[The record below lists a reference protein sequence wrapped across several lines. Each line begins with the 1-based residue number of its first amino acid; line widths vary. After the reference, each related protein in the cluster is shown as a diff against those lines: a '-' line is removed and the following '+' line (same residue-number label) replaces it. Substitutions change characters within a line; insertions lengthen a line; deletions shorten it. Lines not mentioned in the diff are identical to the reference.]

1 MWQRIQT
8 LYLVLGLAL
17 LAIMFFHVENT
28 WWLILLGVATFMQI
42 VALIAYKH
50 RIFQMRTAVI
60 AGLMLVGLQIWM
72 AVVYFGTEDKSIYNI
87 TTVFPIVA
95 AILDFLAA
103 RNILSD
109 EILVQSSSR
118 LRSNRKKH

>member
-28 WWLILLGVATFMQI
+28 WWLILLGVATFMQV

>member
-8 LYLVLGLAL
+8 LYLVIGLAL

-60 AGLMLVGLQIWM
+60 AGLLLVGLQIWM
-72 AVVYFGTEDKSIYNI
+72 AVVYFGAEDKSVYNI

>member
-28 WWLILLGVATFMQI
+28 WWLILLGVATFMQV

-72 AVVYFGTEDKSIYNI
+72 AVVYFGTEDKSVYNI

>member
-1 MWQRIQT
+1 
-8 LYLVLGLAL
+8 
-17 LAIMFFHVENT
+17 
-28 WWLILLGVATFMQI
+28 
-42 VALIAYKH
+42 
-50 RIFQMRTAVI
+50 MRTAVI

-72 AVVYFGTEDKSIYNI
+72 AVVYFGTEDKSVYNI

>member
-28 WWLILLGVATFMQI
+28 WWLILMGVAAFMQV

>member
-8 LYLVLGLAL
+8 LYLAIGLAL

-60 AGLMLVGLQIWM
+60 AGLLLVGLQIWM
-72 AVVYFGTEDKSIYNI
+72 AVVYFGAEDKSVYNI

>member
-28 WWLILLGVATFMQI
+28 WWLILLGVATFMQV

-60 AGLMLVGLQIWM
+60 AGMMLVGLQIWM

>member
-28 WWLILLGVATFMQI
+28 WWLILMGVAAFMQV
-42 VALIAYKH
+42 VALAAYKH

-72 AVVYFGTEDKSIYNI
+72 AVVYFGTEDKSVYNI

>member
-28 WWLILLGVATFMQI
+28 WWLILMGVAAFMQV

-72 AVVYFGTEDKSIYNI
+72 AVVYFGTEDKSVYNI